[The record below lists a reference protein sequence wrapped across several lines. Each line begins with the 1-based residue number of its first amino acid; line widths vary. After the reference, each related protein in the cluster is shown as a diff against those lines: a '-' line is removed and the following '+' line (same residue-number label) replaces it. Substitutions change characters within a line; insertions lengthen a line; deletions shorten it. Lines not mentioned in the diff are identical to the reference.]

1 MTSSHQENDP
11 ALAALGKEFVFHIG
25 EVNETTLHYVR
36 GGEGA
41 TVVLIH
47 GFPQDWVEY
56 HAIMPR
62 LARRFTVVAVD
73 LRGVGGSAATPCG
86 YDAANMAQD
95 ICELI
100 SQLKLEPVY
109 LVGHDI
115 GGMVTYA
122 FMRRFPKATRGAMIL
137 DAPIPGIEG
146 WNDAMTGPAVWH
158 VGFMQVPGLAEK
170 LVADRT
176 ADYLDYFFRF
186 GKFSPSEREH
196 YVKEAYGKVSQ
207 LHAMFEIYRA
217 FPANEKFNA
226 AQRGR
231 NDVPLFFGA
240 GDHSPFAK
248 LVPKFADGLRAD
260 GCTRVKTGLVRDSG
274 HYVVGDQ
281 PDAVA
286 ELIEQN
292 ASSPVN

>member
-47 GFPQDWVEY
+47 GFPQDWFEY

-176 ADYLDYFFRF
+176 VDYLDYFFRF

-196 YVKEAYGKVSQ
+196 YVKEAYGKCLSSTPCLKFIAPFRPMRNSMPHNADAMTCRYSLGRGIIRHSQ
-207 LHAMFEIYRA
+207 SLFQSLPTDTATR
-217 FPANEKFNA
+217 
-226 AQRGR
+226 RGR
-231 NDVPLFFGA
+231 IA
-240 GDHSPFAK
+240 GYQ
-248 LVPKFADGLRAD
+248 
-260 GCTRVKTGLVRDSG
+260 TRKDK
-274 HYVVGDQ
+274 
-281 PDAVA
+281 
-286 ELIEQN
+286 I
-292 ASSPVN
+292 

>member
-1 MTSSHQENDP
+1 
-11 ALAALGKEFVFHIG
+11 
-25 EVNETTLHYVR
+25 
-36 GGEGA
+36 
-41 TVVLIH
+41 
-47 GFPQDWVEY
+47 
-56 HAIMPR
+56 
-62 LARRFTVVAVD
+62 
-73 LRGVGGSAATPCG
+73 
-86 YDAANMAQD
+86 MAQD

-176 ADYLDYFFRF
+176 VDYLDYFFRF

-248 LVPKFADGLRAD
+248 LVPKFADGYGYTA
-260 GCTRVKTGLVRDSG
+260 G
-274 HYVVGDQ
+274 
-281 PDAVA
+281 
-286 ELIEQN
+286 
-292 ASSPVN
+292 

>member
-1 MTSSHQENDP
+1 MTS
-11 ALAALGKEFVFHIG
+11 
-25 EVNETTLHYVR
+25 
-36 GGEGA
+36 
-41 TVVLIH
+41 
-47 GFPQDWVEY
+47 
-56 HAIMPR
+56 
-62 LARRFTVVAVD
+62 
-73 LRGVGGSAATPCG
+73 
-86 YDAANMAQD
+86 
-95 ICELI
+95 
-100 SQLKLEPVY
+100 
-109 LVGHDI
+109 
-115 GGMVTYA
+115 
-122 FMRRFPKATRGAMIL
+122 
-137 DAPIPGIEG
+137 
-146 WNDAMTGPAVWH
+146 PAVWH

-248 LVPKFADGLRAD
+248 LVPRFADGLRAD

-292 ASSPVN
+292 AFSPVN